1 MGGSDSN
8 TAFQPDQPIDEQ
20 WLKDESHRIFEGFD
34 TIIDILN
41 GTSTEDE
48 IENAPEVVP
57 HHQVLS
63 KNDSIMGDARA
74 GYEAITS
81 GNVLDDPERLLN
93 DERNNSQIDYRE
105 DGKLYHLSFR
115 EFLEP
120 TKNSNIDNR
129 IEKTNLEN
137 LNFNLNLLTVH
148 TIIYEDNTGTKYIVH
163 SDPGVYNS
171 NRDIDKIKFETKDE
185 DYTPN
190 SLEPAQEH
198 ELENPYMDFQNFQ
211 FEEGLE
217 YIENY
222 VREMSED
229 LYDKTDELILDNRTN
244 SSSED
249 MEKLETT
256 AWHAERWRAMADA
269 IETFR
274 KRYQIQKEF

>member
-20 WLKDESHRIFEGFD
+20 WLNGESHRIFEGFD

-41 GTSTEDE
+41 GNSQNEE
-48 IENAPEVVP
+48 IEDIPKVIP
-57 HHQVLS
+57 HHQVLN
-63 KNDSIMGDARA
+63 KNDSIIGDARA
-74 GYEAITS
+74 GYEAVTS
-81 GNVLDDPERLLN
+81 GNVWDDPEKLLN

-120 TKNSNIDNR
+120 TEKSNIENR

-148 TIIYEDNTGTKYIVH
+148 TIVYEDTTGTKYIVH

-171 NRDIDKIKFETKDE
+171 NKDIEKIKFETKE
-185 DYTPN
+185 ENYAPN

-222 VREMSED
+222 VRDMSEE
-229 LYDKTDELILDNRTN
+229 LYEKTDKLILEQSNK
-244 SSSED
+244 SSED
-249 MEKLETT
+249 MRKLETT

-274 KRYQIQKEF
+274 KRYRIQKEM